1 MIASNSPGPE
11 LGPGPGP
18 MQAIVVSGMSGAGKS
33 VAMRAL
39 EDAGWYCIDNLPVS
53 TMLPVVTTLRQG
65 GVSRVALSTDAR
77 NRVKLEDLPEV
88 IHVLREDGIAVRQV
102 FLDADNSE
110 LVRRF
115 RETRRPHPFSSRGLS
130 LQESIALE
138 RDVLASF
145 ATQARCIDTSTLR
158 PNALRAEI
166 KAFASADPDRLNL
179 FVYSFGFKHGIP
191 LEADFVFDVRF
202 LPNPYYDP
210 ELRALT
216 GRDAPVMEFL
226 AAQPMTAQILNDV
239 YQLVER
245 WLPAF
250 IADHRSI
257 LSVAI
262 GCTGGQHRSVYL
274 AEALGEKLG
283 HLHPTL
289 VIHRGLSE

>member
-1 MIASNSPGPE
+1 MTATNDRPADPA
-11 LGPGPGP
+11 
-18 MQAIVVSGMSGAGKS
+18 QAIVVSGLSGAGKS
-33 VAMRAL
+33 VALRAL

-53 TMLPVVTTLRQG
+53 ALLAVVASLRDSG
-65 GVSRVALSTDAR
+65 ITRIALSTDAR
-77 NRVKLEDLPEV
+77 NQVKLDDLPGV
-88 IHVLREDGIAVRQV
+88 LRQLREDGVIVRPL
-102 FLDADNSE
+102 FLDADTGE

-138 RDVLASF
+138 RDMLGSF
-145 ATQARCIDTSTLR
+145 ATDARRIDTSNLR

-166 KAFASADPDRLNL
+166 KAFASADPERLNL

-191 LEADFVFDVRF
+191 VEADFVFDVRF

-210 ELRALT
+210 VLRPLT
-216 GRDAPVMEFL
+216 GRDTAVIDFL
-226 AAQPMTAQILNDV
+226 AAHPMTEQILNDV
-239 YQLVER
+239 HQLVER

-274 AEALGEKLG
+274 AEALGRRLAA
-283 HLHPTL
+283 LQPTR